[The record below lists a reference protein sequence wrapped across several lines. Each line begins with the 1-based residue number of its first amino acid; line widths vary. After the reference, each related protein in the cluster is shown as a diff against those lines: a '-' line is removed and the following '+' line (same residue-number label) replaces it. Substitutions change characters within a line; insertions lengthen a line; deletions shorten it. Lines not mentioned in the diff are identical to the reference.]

1 MKHIHTFEQ
10 FINES
15 RVTWGEELVYDL
27 NRDKATLFVTEYE
40 GLSND
45 IFFTKDNQAIVT
57 KRMSNIISHGKNPK
71 DLKLDNIKFVYCGI
85 EKEFYSTDDYTKL
98 LNAIYRGLNI
108 RNIKPLKV
116 NESFNEAKELD
127 LKLST
132 NEYPSGTVARF
143 RIESDSINLRKV
155 INLSRDSWSKT
166 ARTFTDNEIG
176 FESAGDRKAAMAAI
190 QKTFDSGKNDYREF
204 LAESTVNEATL
215 KDNSYQAVLF
225 GKLKSGKW
233 SIIKSTDPETRLQ
246 TKDDLYPRGSNPK
259 YTEYCI
265 ISGLGGNRGQS
276 LQSDAEAH
284 LAQLISGAINRDTA
298 REQFSKV
305 EFI

>member
-1 MKHIHTFEQ
+1 MKHIHTFE
-10 FINES
+10 
-15 RVTWGEELVYDL
+15 
-27 NRDKATLFVTEYE
+27 
-40 GLSND
+40 
-45 IFFTKDNQAIVT
+45 
-57 KRMSNIISHGKNPK
+57 
-71 DLKLDNIKFVYCGI
+71 
-85 EKEFYSTDDYTKL
+85 
-98 LNAIYRGLNI
+98 
-108 RNIKPLKV
+108 
-116 NESFNEAKELD
+116 SFLNEAKSID

-143 RIESDSINLRKV
+143 RIESDSINLRKI

-166 ARTFTDNEIG
+166 ARAFTDNEIG

-190 QKTFDSGKNDYREF
+190 QKSFDSGKNDVREF
-204 LAESTVNEATL
+204 LMESLNGESIEVNENDQSTAKKLVAKLIKDNPKFKWLKTDLPKDYTLDDVEEILNKYGYGNEYEAAGKLLKITESTVNEAKL

-233 SIIKSTDPETRLQ
+233 TIIKSTDPNTSLQ
-246 TKDDLYPRGSNPK
+246 TKEDLYPRGSNAK

-284 LAQLISGAINRDTA
+284 LAQLNSGTINHDTA